1 MMTEEENI
9 NLELLFSFF
18 WVFRRFEAALRMA
31 GYVKPGGRSQVDWGR
46 FVTEIDESF
55 VPEVRPE
62 VNGAYC
68 YLLGMSAKGR
78 AKAYAGQLM
87 RMSAV
92 IEEMG
97 RQLER
102 DLQMESIPK
111 DPAALVA
118 AMTLM
123 DAWAVLQKDVKRA
136 WLEMK

>member
-1 MMTEEENI
+1 MMEEEEI
-9 NLELLFSFF
+9 HLELLFSFV
-18 WVFRRFEAALRMA
+18 WMFRRFEAALRKA

-46 FVTEIDESF
+46 FAAEIDEAF

-62 VNGAYC
+62 VDGAYC
-68 YLLGMSAKGR
+68 YLLGTSAKGR
-78 AKAYAGQLM
+78 AKVYAGRLV

-102 DLQMESIPK
+102 DLQTESIPR
-111 DPAALVA
+111 DPSALLA

-136 WLEMK
+136 WVDVKS